1 MACVEGGREL
11 GFGRSLEAGI
21 WMRRV
26 AAALK
31 SNRAST
37 RPNEQESITE
47 NGFCELVAW
56 VVRVGA
62 LKVGRSYSAV
72 HDR

>member
-1 MACVEGGREL
+1 M
-11 GFGRSLEAGI
+11 GFGRRLEAGI

-31 SNRAST
+31 SNRASI
-37 RPNEQESITE
+37 RPNEQENITE
-47 NGFCELVAW
+47 NGFCKLVGW
-56 VVRVGA
+56 VVKVGA
-62 LKVGRSYSAV
+62 LKVGLSYSAV